1 MSREELL
8 SAIQVI
14 QQATMLLTMLVMT
27 TDFDDP
33 VSRQDSVDLITK
45 LSAVPAQLLNVPTH
59 S

>member
-45 LSAVPAQLLNVPTH
+45 FSAVPAQLLNVPTH